1 MMANRLRDGGSRDLK
16 YDQIAAMRAFA
27 RVVEIG
33 SFTRAAATLSIPKAT
48 ATKLIQTL
56 EAHLQTTLLHRTT
69 RRVSVTPDGAAYY
82 ERAVSLLADLEE
94 LDGSM
99 RLSQIN
105 PKGRLRIDVS
115 AGLATQVLI
124 PALPDFHARFPDIQ
138 IDMGVTD
145 RPVDLIG
152 ENVDCVIR
160 AGTLTD
166 QSLIARKIAEMHFV
180 TCASPSYL
188 QRHGEPAHPQDIE
201 SGHKVVG
208 YVKTGT
214 AEPWPLILQRDGEER
229 EVSASH
235 VITVNDGN
243 AYVTAA
249 LAGLGI
255 IHVPIFMVQEHITS
269 GALRPII
276 RGWSMA
282 PLPLHVV
289 YPPNKHLSNKL
300 RIFVDWVADLFARS
314 KLIQQR
320 EAASS

>member
-1 MMANRLRDGGSRDLK
+1 MANRLRNDGLSELR

-33 SFTRAAATLSIPKAT
+33 SFTRAAATLSMPKAT

-115 AGLATQVLI
+115 ASLATLILI
-124 PALPDFHARFPDIQ
+124 PALADFHARFPDIQ
-138 IDMGVTD
+138 IELGVTD

-160 AGTLTD
+160 GGTLTD
-166 QSLIARKIAEMHFV
+166 QSLIARKIAELHFV
-180 TCASPSYL
+180 TCAAPSYL
-188 QRHGEPAHPQDIE
+188 QRHGEPQHPDDIE
-201 SGHKVVG
+201 HDHRMIG
-208 YVKTGT
+208 YLKTGS
-214 AEPWPLILQRDGEER
+214 AQPMPLVFLLNGDRR
-229 EVSASH
+229 EVRAPFTLS
-235 VITVNDGN
+235 VNDGN
-243 AYVTAA
+243 AYVAA
-249 LAGLGI
+249 GLAGLGL
-255 IHVPIFMVQEHITS
+255 IHAPVFMVQPYLASGELRRVVHAWTS
-269 GALRPII
+269 EP
-276 RGWSMA
+276 M
-282 PLPLHVV
+282 PLHIV
-289 YPPNKHLSNKL
+289 YPPNRHLSNKL
-300 RIFVDWVADLFARS
+300 RIFVDWAAELFARS

-320 EAASS
+320 EAAS

>member
-1 MMANRLRDGGSRDLK
+1 MANRLRNGVSRDPK

-27 RVVEIG
+27 RVVEVG
-33 SFTRAAATLSIPKAT
+33 SFTRAAAALSMPKAT

-115 AGLATQVLI
+115 ASLATLILI
-124 PALPDFHARFPDIQ
+124 PALSDFHARFPDIQ
-138 IDMGVTD
+138 IDLGVTD

-160 AGTLTD
+160 GGALTD
-166 QSLIARKIAEMHFV
+166 QSLIARKIAELHFV
-180 TCASPSYL
+180 TCAAPSYL
-188 QRHGEPAHPQDIE
+188 QRYGEPQHPDDIE
-201 SGHKVVG
+201 RDHRMIA
-208 YVKTGT
+208 YMKTGS
-214 AEPWPLILQRDGEER
+214 AQPMPLVFLLNGERR
-229 EVSASH
+229 EVTAPFTLS
-235 VITVNDGN
+235 VNDGN
-243 AYVTAA
+243 AYVAA
-249 LAGLGI
+249 GVAGLGI
-255 IHVPIFMVQEHITS
+255 IHAPFFMVQPYIAS
-269 GALRPII
+269 GELRRVVRAWASEP
-276 RGWSMA
+276 M
-282 PLPLHVV
+282 PLHIV

-300 RIFVDWVADLFARS
+300 RIFVDWAAELFARS

-320 EAASS
+320 DAASG

>member
-1 MMANRLRDGGSRDLK
+1 MANRLRNGVSRDPK

-27 RVVEIG
+27 RVVEVG
-33 SFTRAAATLSIPKAT
+33 SFTRAAAALSMPKAT

-99 RLSQIN
+99 RLSQLN

-115 AGLATQVLI
+115 ASLATLILI
-124 PALPDFHARFPDIQ
+124 PALSDFHARFPDIQ
-138 IDMGVTD
+138 IDLGVSD

-160 AGTLTD
+160 GGTLTD
-166 QSLIARKIAEMHFV
+166 QSLIARKIAELHFV
-180 TCASPSYL
+180 TCAAPSYL
-188 QRHGEPAHPQDIE
+188 QRHGEPQHPDDIE
-201 SGHKVVG
+201 RDHRMIG
-208 YVKTGT
+208 YLKAGS
-214 AEPWPLILQRDGEER
+214 AQPMPLVFLLNGERR
-229 EVSASH
+229 EVTAPYTLS
-235 VITVNDGN
+235 VNDGN
-243 AYVTAA
+243 AYVAA
-249 LAGLGI
+249 GLAGLGL
-255 IHVPIFMVQEHITS
+255 IHAPIFMVQPYIAS
-269 GALRPII
+269 GELRRVV
-276 RGWSMA
+276 RGWASE
-282 PLPLHVV
+282 PIPLHIV

-300 RIFVDWVADLFARS
+300 RIFVDWAAELFARS

-320 EAASS
+320 EAAA

>member
-1 MMANRLRDGGSRDLK
+1 MANRLHNGGLNQGR

-33 SFTRAAATLSIPKAT
+33 SFTRAAAALAMPKAT

-82 ERAVSLLADLEE
+82 ERVVSLLADLEE

-99 RLSQIN
+99 RLSQLN

-115 AGLATQVLI
+115 ASLAMLILI

-138 IDMGVTD
+138 IDLGVTD

-166 QSLIARKIAEMHFV
+166 QSLIARKIAELHFV

-188 QRHGEPAHPQDIE
+188 DRYGEPQHPDDIE
-201 SGHKVVG
+201 RDHRIVG
-208 YVKTGT
+208 YLKAGS
-214 AEPWPLILQRDGEER
+214 AQPLPLVFLLNGESR
-229 EVSASH
+229 EVTAPH
-235 VITVNDGN
+235 IVTVNDGN
-243 AYVTAA
+243 AYVTAG

-255 IHVPIFMVQEHITS
+255 IHAPIFMVQPHIAS
-269 GALRPII
+269 GALRPIV
-276 RGWSMA
+276 RAWTLE
-282 PLPLHVV
+282 PLPLHIV
-289 YPPNKHLSNKL
+289 YPPNRHLSNKL

-320 EAASS
+320 ETG

>member
-1 MMANRLRDGGSRDLK
+1 
-16 YDQIAAMRAFA
+16 MRAFA
-27 RVVEIG
+27 RVVEVG
-33 SFTRAAATLSIPKAT
+33 SFTRAAAALAMPKAT

-82 ERAVSLLADLEE
+82 ERAVALLADLEE

-99 RLSQIN
+99 RLSQVN

-115 AGLATQVLI
+115 ASLATLVLV
-124 PALPDFHARFPDIQ
+124 PALADFHARFPEIQ
-138 IDMGVTD
+138 IDLGVTD

-166 QSLIARKIAEMHFV
+166 QSLIARKIAEMHFT

-188 QRHGEPAHPQDIE
+188 QRHGEPTHPDE
-201 SGHKVVG
+201 LARGHKIIG
-208 YVKTGT
+208 YAKTGST
-214 AEPWPLILQRDGEER
+214 QPWPLILQRDGEER
-229 EVSASH
+229 EIAAPN

-243 AYVTAA
+243 AYVAAA
-249 LAGLGI
+249 LAGLGV
-255 IHVPIFMVQEHITS
+255 IHVPIFMVREHVAS

-276 RGWSMA
+276 RGWRMA
-282 PLPLHVV
+282 PIPLHVV

-300 RIFVDWVADLFARS
+300 RIFVDWVAELFARS

-320 EAASS
+320 DVDAA

>member
-1 MMANRLRDGGSRDLK
+1 MMANRLRNGGSGDLK

-33 SFTRAAATLSIPKAT
+33 SFTRAAAALSMPKAT

-99 RLSQIN
+99 RLSQLN

-124 PALPDFHARFPDIQ
+124 PALADFHERFPDIQ

-188 QRHGEPAHPQDIE
+188 QRRGEPVHPQDLE
-201 SGHKVVG
+201 NGHKIVG
-208 YVKTGT
+208 YIKTGS
-214 AEPWPLILQRDGEER
+214 AEPWPLILQRDGEEH

-255 IHVPIFMVQEHITS
+255 IHVPIFMVQEHIAS

-276 RGWSMA
+276 RGWKMA
-282 PLPLHVV
+282 PLPLHIV

-300 RIFVDWVADLFARS
+300 RIFVDWAADLFARS

-320 EAASS
+320 EATPG